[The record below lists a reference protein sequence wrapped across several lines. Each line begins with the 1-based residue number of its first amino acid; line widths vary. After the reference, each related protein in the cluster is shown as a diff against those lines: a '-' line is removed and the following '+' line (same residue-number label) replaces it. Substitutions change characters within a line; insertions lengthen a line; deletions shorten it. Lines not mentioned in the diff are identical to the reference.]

1 MSYITV
7 VWIWSRVLWH
17 SKQIRFAFAFVN
29 RGKFL
34 DENRHRCLIL
44 SHCLINKTH
53 FYTAFH
59 RLLRHS
65 WWPRKWHLCR
75 FYECDCNS
83 AAFSLRC
90 RLWRSREI
98 EDLLRLCE
106 KCGKRKTLA
115 EGKGDILNFV
125 PETFVQRLLR
135 KLSWIMILCVLK
147 LESCCM
153 LKGAVSRYF
162 CCFLVKTLQIQ
173 FPIAFTCVQHTSL
186 SARRRSAINFYWK
199 IYLRYHSGPKTRSV
213 QTESWLENFGQLFQ
227 VLIHLHSCHPWQRET
242 VKSLGAAI

>member
-44 SHCLINKTH
+44 SHCLINKLSELLKRTFTQH
-53 FYTAFH
+53 FTASIGMAGG
-59 RLLRHS
+59 LESGIYVVSMNAIAIQL
-65 WWPRKWHLCR
+65 HLA
-75 FYECDCNS
+75 S
-83 AAFSLRC
+83 VAC
-90 RLWRSREI
+90 RLWRSRAI

-125 PETFVQRLLR
+125 PETFRQRLLR
-135 KLSWIMILCVLK
+135 KLS
-147 LESCCM
+147 
-153 LKGAVSRYF
+153 
-162 CCFLVKTLQIQ
+162 
-173 FPIAFTCVQHTSL
+173 
-186 SARRRSAINFYWK
+186 
-199 IYLRYHSGPKTRSV
+199 
-213 QTESWLENFGQLFQ
+213 
-227 VLIHLHSCHPWQRET
+227 
-242 VKSLGAAI
+242 